1 MAGRLKRF
9 VALARVSSREQE
21 REGFSLDIQE
31 DALRQYAE
39 RNGGEIIRLFRI
51 AETASKRDERKTF
64 KELLAFAKAN
74 AHRLDGLLFYKV
86 DRASRNIFDY
96 VELERLE
103 SEHGLRFIS
112 VSQPTENTPAGR
124 MQRRM
129 LASMASFYTEQQSLD
144 VREGLARRV
153 KNGLFVSKP
162 PFGYI
167 NVRIDG
173 RSLIHIDTENATKV
187 RRIYDLYAYHGHTLD
202 SLAKALDDEGVTYC
216 DTTPHFYQSKLYAIL
231 IDRSYIGEVKH
242 KGQWHPGTHEPL
254 VDRATWDRVQV
265 LLGQSIYRSHQMR
278 YAGELIR
285 CAHCG
290 SPVTGETK
298 TKKTKNGDKQYVYYR
313 CSRYHLGDHPRIR
326 LTEAEIDE
334 QLLALFD
341 QMRVEDEDFRNTF
354 REELRK
360 ATNWDLGTETKTDAE
375 LKKRHSEVIQQQTQ
389 LLNLRLLEEINSD
402 TYATKAT
409 ELRDEEAELRL
420 RMEAAS
426 RSRHETID
434 LAIRA
439 FELSQNLRAKWFAA
453 DVAAKRRILEIICLN
468 WTLDGVSLVPE
479 MRKPFDQ
486 VVEGLQKKDSRGDMI

>member
-1 MAGRLKRF
+1 MAGKLKRY

-31 DALRQYAE
+31 DALRQYAQ
-39 RNGGEIIRLFRI
+39 RNDGEIIRLFRI

-153 KNGLFVSKP
+153 KSGLFVSKP

-167 NVRIDG
+167 NVRTNG
-173 RSLIHIDTENATKV
+173 RSLIEVDPENAAKI
-187 RRIYDLYAYHGHTLD
+187 RRIYELYAYNSHTLD
-202 SLAKALDDEGVTYC
+202 SLAKALADEGVTYC
-216 DTTPHFYQSKLYAIL
+216 ESISHFYASRLYAIL
-231 IDRSYIGEVKH
+231 IDRSYIGEIKH
-242 KGQWHPGTHEPL
+242 TGQWHPGTHEPL

-278 YAGELIR
+278 YAGELI
-285 CAHCG
+285 HCG
-290 SPVTGETK
+290 HCGGPITGEAK
-298 TKKTKNGDKQYVYYR
+298 TKKTKKGDKQYVYYR
-313 CSRYHLGDHPRIR
+313 CSRYNDGDHPRIR
-326 LTEAEIDE
+326 MTEAEIDE
-334 QLLALFD
+334 QLLTLFD
-341 QMRVEDEDFRNTF
+341 QMRVEDEEFRHTF

-360 ATNWDLGTETKTDAE
+360 AANWDQSVSIDHVEKLQRE
-375 LKKRHSEVIQQQTQ
+375 LASVRGQQKRLVSH
-389 LLNLRLLEEINSD
+389 LLLEEINST
-402 TYATKAT
+402 TYGQTAT
-409 ELRDEEAELRL
+409 ELRDREAGLKL
-420 RMEAAS
+420 QIDAAD

-434 LAIRA
+434 LAVKA

-453 DVAAKRRILEIICLN
+453 DVSAKRRILEIICLN
-468 WTLDGVSLVPE
+468 WTLDGVTLVPQ

-486 VVEGLQKKDSRGDMI
+486 VAQGLQKKDSRGDMI